1 MTSQGRPSSAEP
13 TIARIWRGR
22 VVPGN
27 ADAYERYLLAEGIP
41 PLRKTAL
48 AVQLFR
54 EDRATETEFVT
65 TSYWPDIPAMSEFTG
80 GDPNVVHH
88 LPRDAEFLIELP
100 QRIEV
105 LRIIVNTLPW
115 QATRTGA
122 RP

>member
-1 MTSQGRPSSAEP
+1 MTTTLTTA

-22 VVPGN
+22 VTPDR

-54 EDRATETEFVT
+54 EDRAAETEFVT
-65 TSYWPDIPAMSEFTG
+65 TSYWPDVAAMSAFTG

-88 LPRDAEFLIELP
+88 LPRDKEFLIELP
-100 QRIEV
+100 ERVAV
-105 LRIIVNTLPW
+105 LRIVVDA
-115 QATRTGA
+115 QA
-122 RP
+122 

>member
-1 MTSQGRPSSAEP
+1 MTQDHRSSTEP
-13 TIARIWRGR
+13 RTARIWRGR
-22 VVPGN
+22 VAPGK

-54 EDRATETEFVT
+54 EDRAAETEFVT
-65 TSYWPDIPAMSEFTG
+65 TSYWPDIPSRSEFTG

-105 LRIIVNTLPW
+105 LRIIVNTLP
-115 QATRTGA
+115 
-122 RP
+122 

>member
-1 MTSQGRPSSAEP
+1 MSAA

-22 VVPGN
+22 VTLDR

-54 EDRATETEFVT
+54 EDRATDTEFVT
-65 TSYWPDIPAMSEFTG
+65 TSYWPDVAAMSAFTG
-80 GDPNVVHH
+80 GDPNGVHH

-100 QRIEV
+100 ERVEV
-105 LRIIVNTLPW
+105 LRIVVDTW
-115 QATRTGA
+115 T
-122 RP
+122 

>member
-1 MTSQGRPSSAEP
+1 MSVA

-22 VVPGN
+22 VTRGS

-65 TSYWPDIPAMSEFTG
+65 TSYWPDAAAMSAFTG

-100 QRIEV
+100 ERVEV
-105 LRIIVNTLPW
+105 LRIVVDTW
-115 QATRTGA
+115 T
-122 RP
+122 

>member
-1 MTSQGRPSSAEP
+1 MSVA

-22 VVPGN
+22 VTRER

-54 EDRATETEFVT
+54 EDRVTDTEFVT
-65 TSYWPDIPAMSEFTG
+65 TSYWPDVAAMSAFTG

-88 LPRDAEFLIELP
+88 LPRDPEFLIALP
-100 QRIEV
+100 ERVEV
-105 LRIIVNTLPW
+105 LRIVVDTKV
-115 QATRTGA
+115 
-122 RP
+122 